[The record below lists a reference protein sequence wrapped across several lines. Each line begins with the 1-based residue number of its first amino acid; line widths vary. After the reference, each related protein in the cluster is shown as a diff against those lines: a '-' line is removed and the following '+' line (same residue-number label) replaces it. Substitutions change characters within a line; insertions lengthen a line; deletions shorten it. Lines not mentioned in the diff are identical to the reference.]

1 MITVVE
7 TLLKLYDRDLLRLE
21 EEISLYPTDE
31 SIWKLSGAIKN
42 TGGNLCLHL
51 CGNLQHYIGKN
62 LGRIAY
68 VRNRDNEFAAR
79 GIGRAELIAEVQKTR
94 QTVRESLET
103 VKPSILETEYPEKI
117 YEYSVT
123 TGYFLIHLIA
133 HLSYHLGQINYHRRI
148 LQAAENNQLLADSIQ
163 PLADSNEQSTERSQE
178 SAESLEGNN

>member
-21 EEISLYPTDE
+21 EEITLYPTDE

-68 VRNRDNEFAAR
+68 VRDRDNEFAAR
-79 GIGRAELIAEVQKTR
+79 GTTKAELIAEVQKTR

-103 VKPSILETEYPEKI
+103 LKPSILETEYPEKI
-117 YEYSVT
+117 YEYPVT

-133 HLSYHLGQINYHRRI
+133 HLSYHLGQINYHRRL
-148 LQAAENNQLLADSIQ
+148 LQSADNVANNIQ
-163 PLADSNEQSTERSQE
+163 PSDDSSEHSTERSQE
-178 SAESLEGNN
+178 SAELGGNN

>member
-7 TLLKLYDRDLLRLE
+7 TLLKLFDRDLLRLE
-21 EEISLYPTDE
+21 EEITQYPTDD
-31 SIWKLSGAIKN
+31 SLWKISGDIKN
-42 TGGNLCLHL
+42 SGGNLCLHL
-51 CGNLQHYIGKN
+51 CGNLQHYVGKN

-68 VRNRDNEFAAR
+68 VRNRENEFAAK
-79 GIGRAELIAEVQKTR
+79 GISKAELIAEVQKTR

-103 VKPSILETEYPEKI
+103 LKPSILEIEYPERI

-148 LQAAENNQLLADSIQ
+148 LQPTDSAQPAADIPQHAAGSLDTDGNQPSVM
-163 PLADSNEQSTERSQE
+163 
-178 SAESLEGNN
+178 G